1 MSSRGYETTRQSAT
15 WETSGGMDEGKD
27 EQKYKVLAKEMKVQ
41 RMETGRRWRVREQ
54 MEGGQGEEING
65 ERQPGEKWN
74 NGPKGK

>member
-1 MSSRGYETTRQSAT
+1 MSG
-15 WETSGGMDEGKD
+15 WMDEGKD
-27 EQKYKVLAKEMKVQ
+27 EQKKKKKREKVLAKETKVQ
-41 RMETGRRWRVREQ
+41 RMEVGRRWRVREQ